1 MALIDNI
8 FVVLIAVI
16 VMLSIKWVGILIINA
31 LLILP
36 AAAARNLASNM
47 AQYHLFSVLFSVF
60 SGILGL
66 ILSYYLD
73 MAAGPMIV
81 VIASLLFFVMLA
93 VRPFVKQ

>member
-1 MALIDNI
+1 
-8 FVVLIAVI
+8 
-16 VMLSIKWVGILIINA
+16 
-31 LLILP
+31 
-36 AAAARNLASNM
+36 M